1 MMNKYDDFQP
11 DLALLTGSYLGD
23 WADPAPRWS
32 RARLYG
38 LGALVRLGLHRRLVY
53 ANLSLSWFHE
63 FERYWRVALGNR
75 HLSPQDFYYLAGV
88 YRSRAQGYAPALTS
102 EAAHFEAWRDPRTV
116 YNLFNQVARHAL
128 SPLRVHPFTRYIPK
142 RGVVAEYGCGI
153 APMLTSLH
161 RYYGHLCLTLVG
173 ADIPTLPFHY
183 ARWKLDRV
191 ADMVMIQPGDDAPLA
206 LPIWERGWSA
216 SSFDVIFC
224 TETFEHLPRPLAVA
238 QHLYRVLKP
247 GGHLVFD
254 YIRSDGTG
262 LDTAAALL
270 ERLPT
275 LQFILGHFTI
285 VQGRVTLD
293 GAHVDTTV
301 ARKLHH
307 V

>member
-1 MMNKYDDFQP
+1 MNHYDDFQP
-11 DLALLTGSYLGD
+11 DMALITGRLPLSGH
-23 WADPAPRWS
+23 PEPKRWS
-32 RARLYG
+32 RARLYA

-63 FERYWRVALGNR
+63 FELYWREALGNR
-75 HLSPQDFYYLAGV
+75 HLSPQDFHYLSGV

-128 SPLRVHPFTRYIPK
+128 SPLRVHPFTRYMPK

-153 APMLTSLH
+153 APMLTSLR
-161 RYYGHLCLTLVG
+161 RYYGHLRLDLVG

-191 ADMVMIQPGDDAPLA
+191 APMVMIQPGEDEA
-206 LPIWERGWSA
+206 LYGYGP
-216 SSFDVIFC
+216 FDVIFC
-224 TETFEHLPRPLAVA
+224 TETFEHLPRPLATA
-238 QHLYRVLKP
+238 KHLFSLLKP

-254 YIRSDGTG
+254 FIRSEGTG
-262 LDTAAALL
+262 LDTAAALRD
-270 ERLPT
+270 RLPT
-275 LQFILGHFTI
+275 LQFILDHFDI

-293 GAHVDTTV
+293 GAHVDASV
-301 ARKLHH
+301 ARRR
-307 V
+307 